1 VQEWEKLALFIIN
14 NEIETAN
21 GNIKTKS
28 KPVPVDSLRHWLQ
41 VKEKH
46 HIPVRNRVPLF
57 IRYFTCEANNGRIIF
72 FEDIYDEDKQLA
84 EQLFSGKKPEE

>member
-1 VQEWEKLALFIIN
+1 MAVFIMN

-46 HIPVRNRVPLF
+46 SIPVRNRIPLF
-57 IRYFTCEANNGRIIF
+57 IRYFTCEADNGRIIF

-84 EQLFSGKKPEE
+84 EQLFASKKPEE